1 MDTLIAGI
9 LVGGL
14 AFFLYRPKPH
24 PSHERKEPPHDDVDV
39 KTMTPHAFQV
49 GRTNKN
55 PFLYRT
61 EKL

>member
-1 MDTLIAGI
+1 MDTLLAGI
-9 LVGGL
+9 FVGVV
-14 AFFLYRPKPH
+14 AFFLYRPVAAPA
-24 PSHERKEPPHDDVDV
+24 HERKEQPKDDVDV